1 MNDANIETFLFQAPR
16 PPAPAGL
23 LTQLQAEIAFPSEN
37 QETKA
42 RPWQNPWRRWF
53 PALAFGVLML
63 SCALLIAVQAN
74 WNANLKRENEM
85 LRATTTE
92 LPQLRE
98 RHAALENAQAKHEEL
113 IQARKDNDELHSL
126 QAEVTQLRKL
136 PGQIQQLQNENKRL
150 AAMPTP
156 NANSTNAASFF
167 EEAKAE
173 AERIRCV
180 NNLKQIGLAIR
191 VWAGD
196 NNDKYPTSLI
206 VMSNEL
212 STTQIL
218 ICPSDGARQP
228 YAKIGFGKFQD
239 DMTSY
244 TFTVQPDDLTY
255 PDCIIA
261 RCPIHHNYLM
271 ADGSVQQIN
280 PEKIREYQKD
290 GRYYLAP
297 VANPTT
303 NSSGQKFMEF
313 TVPAQ

>member
-1 MNDANIETFLFQAPR
+1 MRFTKMHGAGNDYIYVDCF
-16 PPAPAGL
+16 
-23 LTQLQAEIAFPSEN
+23 TQTIPTDVSEL
-37 QETKA
+37 A
-42 RPWQNPWRRWF
+42 RKISDRR
-53 PALAFGVLML
+53 FGVG
-63 SCALLIAVQAN
+63 A
-74 WNANLKRENEM
+74 
-85 LRATTTE
+85 
-92 LPQLRE
+92 
-98 RHAALENAQAKHEEL
+98 
-113 IQARKDNDELHSL
+113 D
-126 QAEVTQLRKL
+126 
-136 PGQIQQLQNENKRL
+136 
-150 AAMPTP
+150 
-156 NANSTNAASFF
+156 
-167 EEAKAE
+167 
-173 AERIRCV
+173 
-180 NNLKQIGLAIR
+180 GL
-191 VWAGD
+191 
-196 NNDKYPTSLI
+196 
-206 VMSNEL
+206 
-212 STTQIL
+212 IL